1 MCCGRSIKTVSTSDT
16 ASPPKPAPSRAV
28 APQSTATQW
37 QVTLPG
43 GTTRVVRSEVAAR
56 LIVGANP
63 GATYQQA

>member
-1 MCCGRSIKTVSTSDT
+1 MCCGRSIKTVPTSDT
-16 ASPPKPAPSRAV
+16 ASPPKAAPSRA
-28 APQSTATQW
+28 APPQPTATQW

-43 GTTRVVRSEVAAR
+43 GATRVVKSEVAAR